1 MIIIRLDKSN
11 DADGPSYYDYDYGA
25 QEENSGDT
33 NNIEEYTEEA
43 YNQDTEQ
50 EYSTE
55 YDDYGE
61 KQNKGK
67 EINEDEREYE
77 DEYQEVENK
86 ENDLNNGNDLVKVEK
101 EEVNTDKDQLKV
113 EAENRNNIADIN
125 PSEDLENSPVEEG
138 EEDYEDTSE
147 NNREYENENDQNEYD
162 TGYEDDDY
170 EKIKEEQTTQ
180 VSEVHSNKVK
190 PVEITEEDE
199 DYDNETYDNENEDTE
214 TDESEYREETKN
226 EVHSNEIKPVEI
238 TKENEEE
245 DYDNEIYD
253 NENEVTETDESEN
266 KVETKNE
273 IQNYDYDKED
283 DNDLP
288 AINKNTSLEDIES
301 SGYEQER
308 DKSSS
313 QDEYEDHENYDDYDE
328 NREKEKELGIEEDN
342 YEKSDSETEVHVA
355 KETKDSDLYESSG
368 DVDSSSDLDSDYYEE
383 YEEES
388 DSVDQDGEPN
398 MNRQDVYTE
407 KDGDE
412 IDIDEGKED
421 IDYDENREPIKE
433 IDLNEDIEDSS
444 SWVEGSGY
452 KVTDDE
458 DELESSGMTSA
469 PAVPYQTTMKIIVT
483 SPTTMKTPVHE
494 SLENTFDDED
504 LYFESSGAEEEGSG
518 IVLKEIGSTGSS
530 FRQNFFLLYEVDIM
544 SLDATC
550 MENFQSA
557 PAIKN
562 AKIAGKFLLHFY
574 T

>member
-147 NNREYENENDQNEYD
+147 NNREYENENDQKEYD

-199 DYDNETYDNENEDTE
+199 DYDNET
-214 TDESEYREETKN
+214 
-226 EVHSNEIKPVEI
+226 
-238 TKENEEE
+238 
-245 DYDNEIYD
+245 YD

-398 MNRQDVYTE
+398 MNSQDVYTE

-469 PAVPYQTTMKIIVT
+469 PAVPYQTTMKTIVT